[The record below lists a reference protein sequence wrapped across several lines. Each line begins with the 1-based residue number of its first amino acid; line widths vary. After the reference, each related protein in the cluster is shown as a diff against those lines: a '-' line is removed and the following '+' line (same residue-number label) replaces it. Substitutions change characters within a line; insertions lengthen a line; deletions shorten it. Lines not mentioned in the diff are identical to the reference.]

1 MDNSK
6 NLVIGLSV
14 GVYSAVQHIESFI
27 VSLRKYYDGP
37 VCMIIDEK
45 SDAMVDFLK
54 KYDVDISFVKVKLT
68 PESVMY
74 NRWVLPRKVLIEK
87 YKNIENV
94 LLPDTRDLVFQD
106 NPFKFLSGKSLDLS
120 VETKKIQECSEY
132 NTRWVRN
139 LYGEEV
145 YEKIKDEWILCAG
158 VTGGKRDAVIELCDV
173 MIAERQR
180 FGDRFVDQCTLNVFY
195 NEGKLPDAELHY
207 TGEQLVATIGHSF
220 GNTMIM
226 EDGILTGKHKS
237 IVPAMVHQ
245 YDRHKSIEHFFIENA
260 IKPL

>member
-27 VSLRKYYDGP
+27 LSLRKYYDGP

-54 KYDVDISFVKVKLT
+54 KHNVDISLVKGKLT

-74 NRWVLPRKVLIEK
+74 NRWVLPRKILIEK
-87 YKNIENV
+87 YKHIENV

-106 NPFKFLSGKSLDLS
+106 NPFKYLSGKPLDLS
-120 VETKKIQECSEY
+120 VETKTIQECPNF
-132 NTRWVRN
+132 NTPWVKN

-145 YEKIKDEWILCAG
+145 YEQVKDKWILCAG
-158 VTGGKRDAVIELCDV
+158 VTGGKRAAVIQLCDV
-173 MIAERQR
+173 MISERQK

-195 NEGKLPDAELHY
+195 NQGKLPDAELHY
-207 TGEQLVATIGHSF
+207 TGDHLVATIGHSL
-220 GNTMIM
+220 GTTYVN
-226 EDGILTGKHKS
+226 EDGCLIGNNG
-237 IVPAMVHQ
+237 IIPAMVHQ
-245 YDRHKSIEHFFIENA
+245 YDRHKSIEHYFIENA

>member
-14 GVYSAVQHIESFI
+14 GVYSAVQHIESF
-27 VSLRKYYDGP
+27 VLSLRKYYNGP

-45 SDAMVDFLK
+45 SESMVDFLK
-54 KYDVDISFVKVKLT
+54 KHNVEISFVKTKLT

-87 YKNIENV
+87 YKDIENV

-120 VETKKIQECSEY
+120 VETKTIQECPNY
-132 NTRWVRN
+132 NAPWVKN

-145 YEKIKDEWILCAG
+145 YGNIKNAWILCAG
-158 VTGGKRDAVIELCDV
+158 VTAGKRDAVIKLCDI
-173 MIAERQR
+173 MISERER
-180 FGDRFVDQCTLNVFY
+180 FGNRFVDQCTLNVFY

-207 TGEQLVATIGHSF
+207 TGEQLVATIGHSL
-220 GNTMIM
+220 GNTSIS
-226 EDGILTGKHKS
+226 EDGILTGKNKH

-245 YDRHKSIEHFFIENA
+245 YDRHKNIEHFFIDNA

>member
-1 MDNSK
+1 MDNSN

-27 VSLRKYYDGP
+27 VSLRKYYDGL

-54 KYDVDISFVKVKLT
+54 KHNIEISYVKTKLT

-94 LLPDTRDLVFQD
+94 LLPDTRDLVFQG
-106 NPFKFLSGKSLDLS
+106 NPFKFLSGKLLDLS
-120 VETKKIQECSEY
+120 VETKTIEECLNF
-132 NTRWVRN
+132 NTPWVKD
-139 LYGEEV
+139 LYGDDV
-145 YEKIKDEWILCAG
+145 YENIKSQWILCAG
-158 VTGGKRDAVIELCDV
+158 VTAGKRNAIIQLCDI
-173 MIAERQR
+173 MISERER
-180 FGDRFVDQCTLNVFY
+180 FGNRFVDQCTLNVFY
-195 NEGKLPDAELHY
+195 NQGKLPEAELHY
-207 TGEQLVATIGHSF
+207 TGDQLVATIGHSL
-220 GNTMIM
+220 GNTTIL
-226 EDGILTGKHKS
+226 EDGILTGKNKYIIPS
-237 IVPAMVHQ
+237 MVHQ
-245 YDRHKSIEHFFIENA
+245 YDRHKNIEHFFIENA